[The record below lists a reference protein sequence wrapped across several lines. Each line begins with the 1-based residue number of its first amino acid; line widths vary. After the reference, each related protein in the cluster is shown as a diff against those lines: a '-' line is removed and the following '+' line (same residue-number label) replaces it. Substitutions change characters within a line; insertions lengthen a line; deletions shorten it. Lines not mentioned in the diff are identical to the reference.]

1 VVRCIFS
8 LLVRDGFNGKKC
20 TIACAIVDFWD
31 HFDPRVIWSLL
42 FRVDSIVFQ
51 LRAISMPK
59 SLLVKLFSL
68 TTPAVVAM
76 GFWWNSRIPN
86 TTPAVDSSRFQ
97 HVVVQVNSQQDAQS
111 GLKIGEA
118 LRISG
123 EMQVTQRPEDVANS
137 VSANLILLNHPRGD
151 VIAGSTQLKTRYSG
165 EKITFAGVMP
175 PVPVSGQ
182 FELRLSVQDESDD
195 LPTENREKLFYR
207 QSIRVM
213 KP

>member
-1 VVRCIFS
+1 MLNS
-8 LLVRDGFNGKKC
+8 LLGKLGVVI
-20 TIACAIVDFWD
+20 TPVACI
-31 HFDPRVIWSLL
+31 
-42 FRVDSIVFQ
+42 
-51 LRAISMPK
+51 
-59 SLLVKLFSL
+59 
-68 TTPAVVAM
+68 AM
-76 GFWWNSRIPN
+76 GVLWNSYVPN
-86 TTPAVDSSRFQ
+86 TNPAVDSSRFQ
-97 HVVVQVNSQQDAQS
+97 HVVVRVNSQQDAQS
-111 GLKIGEA
+111 GLKIGEP

-175 PVPVSGQ
+175 PVPVSGH

-195 LPTENREKLFYR
+195 LPSENLEKLFYR